1 MMDNDYQNDFFA
13 EQVSIKKARKPHQIM
28 QRYSQRRLLSHIRVP
43 VEYIVII
50 AIITLVLI
58 IIAYAIGVER
68 GKNIQSMRLPESVPR
83 EMLQVEDEVE
93 DEGHAEPVMIEE
105 DVSSDMISGEQQVEE
120 IAVEEEDVKKKEI
133 TTLKEPVYV
142 IQLASF
148 QEESE
153 AQMMVDGLKDTGVNA
168 VSAKKGK
175 WYQVSAEGYQTIEE
189 AKAAQ
194 KVFLENYKDCYIKKV
209 NPVREA
215 RSQLL

>member
-1 MMDNDYQNDFFA
+1 MDNDYQNDFFA

-120 IAVEEEDVKKKEI
+120 IAVEEEDVKK
-133 TTLKEPVYV
+133 
-142 IQLASF
+142 
-148 QEESE
+148 
-153 AQMMVDGLKDTGVNA
+153 
-168 VSAKKGK
+168 
-175 WYQVSAEGYQTIEE
+175 
-189 AKAAQ
+189 
-194 KVFLENYKDCYIKKV
+194 
-209 NPVREA
+209 R
-215 RSQLL
+215 R